1 MAKME
6 EQQKYIDIIQ
16 AIDECYKRMNKIRPL
31 SESEVKYFYDEF
43 SISTSHNSNAI
54 EGNTFTY
61 DETRLLIK
69 EGITSN
75 AHSFR
80 EHEEIVGYK
89 QAFDFLYNAVK
100 DKQII
105 TEDFIKQIH
114 AFVLR
119 GNEEAGKYRNIQNY
133 VGDMFNIK
141 YTPCSPIE
149 VPDKMKAYVSD
160 LECGLKENHKYV
172 EENDWT
178 SLFLNLAKHHIE
190 FEKIHPFTD
199 GNGRCG
205 RLLLT
210 YEMISIG
217 LLPID
222 IRYEERSRYYS
233 ALSAYDDKAKYST
246 RKEIKTE
253 NMAKII
259 AESELRSMNAWLKTF
274 NYELGDGNKENDQD
288 FEM

>member
-1 MAKME
+1 M
-6 EQQKYIDIIQ
+6 
-16 AIDECYKRMNKIRPL
+16 
-31 SESEVKYFYDEF
+31 
-43 SISTSHNSNAI
+43 
-54 EGNTFTY
+54 
-61 DETRLLIK
+61 
-69 EGITSN
+69 
-75 AHSFR
+75 
-80 EHEEIVGYK
+80 
-89 QAFDFLYNAVK
+89 
-100 DKQII
+100 
-105 TEDFIKQIH
+105 
-114 AFVLR
+114 R
-119 GNEEAGKYRNIQNY
+119 GNEEAGKYRTIQNY
-133 VGDMFNIK
+133 VDDMFNIK
-141 YTPCSPIE
+141 FTPCSPIE
-149 VPDKMKAYVSD
+149 VPDKMKSYIFD
-160 LECGLKENHKYV
+160 LECGLKENQKYV
-172 EENDWT
+172 EENHWL
-178 SLFLNLAKHHIE
+178 SLFHNLAKHHIE

-217 LLPID
+217 LLPVD

>member
-119 GNEEAGKYRNIQNY
+119 SNEEAGKYRTLQNY

-160 LECGLKENHKYV
+160 LECGLKENQKYV
-172 EENDWT
+172 EENEWT
-178 SLFLNLAKHHIE
+178 SLFQNLAKHHIE

-217 LLPID
+217 LLPVD
-222 IRYEERSRYYS
+222 IRYEERARYYS
-233 ALSAYDDKAKYST
+233 ALSAYDDKLKYST
-246 RKEIKTE
+246 REESKTE
-253 NMAKII
+253 NMAKLI

-274 NYELGDGNKENDQD
+274 NYDLGDGNKENDQD